1 MNKEISIVVLTC
13 NRVKFLKQV
22 IKYFEERLRSPYR
35 LIVINNYSKDGTNE
49 YLEKLKNDAKYPI
62 EIIHNKDGEEKGLC
76 AAYTQSL
83 PLIKSEV
90 FITTQDDLLI
100 PHLEPDVLIQL
111 MDLFDR
117 NSECGAIC
125 LRTNNM
131 ARGPVG
137 NEELIY
143 NVRTC
148 PGVFRIQRKSD
159 MLKIGSF
166 GIARR
171 WEDSEMCKIMNNF
184 GKRVA
189 ISSNLWVRDLGLEE
203 DRGYPKWYRESVK
216 GNFNRNFEWVAKNRV
231 VRNVG
236 KVDFKTHKP
245 I

>member
-1 MNKEISIVVLTC
+1 MERTDIVLLTC
-13 NRVKFLKQV
+13 NRIKFLKQV
-22 IKYFEERLRSPYR
+22 IKYFEERLHSPYR
-35 LIVINNYSKDGTNE
+35 LIIINNNSKDGTTE
-49 YLEKLKNDAKYPI
+49 YSQELKSNAEYPI

-83 PLIKSEV
+83 DIVESEL

-100 PHLEPDVLIQL
+100 PDLEPDVLVKLI
-111 MDLFDR
+111 DLFNKNPR
-117 NSECGAIC
+117 YGAIC

-137 NEELIY
+137 NEELIHRI
-143 NVRTC
+143 RTC

-159 MLKIGSF
+159 MLKIGGF
-166 GIARR
+166 GSSRR

-184 GKRVA
+184 GKKVA
-189 ISSNLWVRDLGLEE
+189 ISSNLWARDIGLEA
-203 DRGYPKWYRESVK
+203 DRGYPEWYREKVK
-216 GNFNRNFEWVAKNRV
+216 DNFNRNFEWVAKNRV

-236 KVDFKTHKP
+236 KVDNKTHKP